1 MAAAARL
8 RYTFGVALAAPANK
22 GVSAM
27 LDFLPRIAE
36 LLPPSGESWLTDA
49 VKDVPLRVGNTAVI
63 PHELSTL
70 ELALMGIVTVGVYFA
85 ARGLRQSRN
94 NLTAYTDRESVTSAS
109 KEPLRRAPEWPK
121 RGAA

>member
-1 MAAAARL
+1 
-8 RYTFGVALAAPANK
+8 
-22 GVSAM
+22 M